1 MANNIFY
8 VKRTST
14 SGRQPNTTGSYAT
27 NSQYIAAGEFALNMA
42 DGVLYTSNGTAVITV
57 GANIVNLSVTNNAN
71 VANVLSVGNA
81 TGSYAFN
88 PISVMT
94 NYGNQNNYVQH
105 VLQNASSGLN
115 ASGDIVLTNDTGN
128 DTIGFIDLGINSSTY
143 SNAAYN
149 ITGAGDG
156 YLYTSNGHLAIGTA
170 SGKELIF
177 HANGT
182 TSTDRKFT
190 INATAVTFADS
201 VAIVANGSVGTSG
214 QVLTTNTTGVYWS
227 TASGGATGGANT
239 QVLFNDSGSSNGS
252 ASFTFNKSTNAIGIT
267 GPLTTSNTTI
277 SGANVFARIFANSAT
292 MVTYFNTFQFSVIS
306 ANSNPNIASFVS
318 ANTNAAIYIDTN
330 TTGFQSTI
338 NFSDATTSKWQI
350 GKQGDN
356 SFFMWDQNNSKNFF
370 TVNTT
375 GNMVLGEASG
385 LQISNTGVLTI
396 ANTLTLGSL
405 GLSANGSVGTAG
417 QLLTSN
423 GSAAYWAAAGAST
436 LDYGGAYALKAF
448 YG

>member
-1 MANNIFY
+1 MANIIQ

-182 TSTDRKFT
+182 TSSARVLTV
-190 INATAVTFADS
+190 NATSITIANTIAL
-201 VAIVANGSVGTSG
+201 VANGSNGTAGQVLSSNGTATYWSSPGAASVNVAAQYTWTNTQTFSNTITFGTNILVGTSVNAASYTVG
-214 QVLTTNTTGVYWS
+214 AIFVANTITLNANGLIANSTGAYVSGLVNATSLTAGATGTGTGGLIANTTTIFTGNNTVNAFLNTTGLNINAVTIANTTGVY
-227 TASGGATGGANT
+227 TG
-239 QVLFNDSGSSNGS
+239 V
-252 ASFTFNKSTNAIGIT
+252 
-267 GPLTTSNTTI
+267 
-277 SGANVFARIFANSAT
+277 VNSAT
-292 MVTYFNTFQFSVIS
+292 FSVG
-306 ANSNPNIASFVS
+306 
-318 ANTNAAIYIDTN
+318 
-330 TTGFQSTI
+330 TTF
-338 NFSDATTSKWQI
+338 
-350 GKQGDN
+350 
-356 SFFMWDQNNSKNFF
+356 
-370 TVNTT
+370 
-375 GNMVLGEASG
+375 
-385 LQISNTGVLTI
+385 I
-396 ANTLTLGSL
+396 ANTTQITIASTP
-405 GLSANGSVGTAG
+405 LSANGSNGTAG
-417 QLLTSN
+417 QILTSN
-423 GSAAYWAAAGAST
+423 GNSGSPYWAAAGAST
-436 LDYGGAYALKAF
+436 LDYGGSYALKAF